1 MRLSSILSTLFL
13 TSSLTLALPSNLL
26 LKESTSIPEGWSQLS
41 TPPPED
47 TLLTFKLGLKQ
58 PKLFRLQDKLQTLF
72 DPSVIQ
78 TSTES
83 LSKEEIDAHLK
94 PDTQD
99 LENVKAWL
107 KKNEVALVGRV
118 KTLTG

>member
-1 MRLSSILSTLFL
+1 M
-13 TSSLTLALPSNLL
+13 
-26 LKESTSIPEGWSQLS
+26 
-41 TPPPED
+41 
-47 TLLTFKLGLKQ
+47 
-58 PKLFRLQDKLQTLF
+58 
-72 DPSVIQ
+72 IQ

-107 KKNEVALVGRV
+107 KKNEVALVGESENSDWLTIKAPVSKADEMLGAKFTVFQNENNGKRLTR
-118 KTLTG
+118 TLQYSLPTDVYE